1 MPTLLK
7 KPDSTISRPVISRV
21 QRRISSFET
30 MPSSGRSSKT
40 FQVSRP
46 RMVSDESG
54 SASG

>member
-1 MPTLLK
+1 MLLK
-7 KPDSTISRPVISRV
+7 KPESTISRPVISRV
-21 QRRISSFET
+21 QRRINSFET

-46 RMVSDESG
+46 RMVSEESG